1 MPTYVT
7 LANWT
12 DQGIKNVKESP
23 SRLDAFKAA
32 ADKLGCKVKD
42 FYMVTGRYDMVLITE
57 APNEEAVAKLTLA
70 TGSKGTVRTET
81 LRAYPEAA
89 YREIIS
95 ELP

>member
-7 LANWT
+7 LASWT

-23 SRLDAFKAA
+23 SRLDAFRAA
-32 ADKLGCKVKD
+32 AEKLGCKIMD

-57 APNEEAVAKLTLA
+57 APNEEAVAMLALA

-95 ELP
+95 KLP